1 MWWKWEPVQNQK
13 RVCQNM
19 RKEVKCRWHFVQTTF
34 LSCWSLSGSLSKV
47 DFQCECSKYSQIFT
61 KIFKKIFTNI
71 HTSNSTLWY
80 FTPPEAER
88 LFQVHWLFQVQW
100 DPVQNQKRVCQNMRK
115 IMEIKKLKG
124 ALGTIALIGSY
135 RIWLARDSQA
145 DYSEMISVTN
155 LVLYL
160 LNSNL
165 VFVSSSIF
173 LRWNRSLG
181 AFNPKGNNPMSG
193 PMWGWLWWVVH
204 NVLHMEVISTC
215 IYYVFFFLI
224 WIKNWFLSNLSIIS
238 YFELI
243 SSQRVYIFNL
253 MKAFP
258 SFYLI

>member
-1 MWWKWEPVQNQK
+1 MWWKWEPVRNQK

-34 LSCWSLSGSLSKV
+34 LSCWSSLSGSLSKV
-47 DFQCECSKYSQIFT
+47 DFQCECSKYSHFKFYTLIFHPSRSREAVSRSLAVSSSMRSS
-61 KIFKKIFTNI
+61 K
-71 HTSNSTLWY
+71 
-80 FTPPEAER
+80 PEESVSKHAEN
-88 LFQVHWLFQVQW
+88 HG
-100 DPVQNQKRVCQNMRK
+100 NQEAQRGV
-115 IMEIKKLKG
+115 G
-124 ALGTIALIGSY
+124 HHSSD
-135 RIWLARDSQA
+135 RILPDLAGPRQSSVELRQA
-145 DYSEMISVTN
+145 DHSELISVTN

-215 IYYVFFFLI
+215 IYCVFL
-224 WIKNWFLSNLSIIS
+224 
-238 YFELI
+238 
-243 SSQRVYIFNL
+243 
-253 MKAFP
+253 
-258 SFYLI
+258 FYLSLFEDVLKKSLSLSFCQSGLVSSSSALPRIFLRLSFNVSLICNFVI